1 MSANPE
7 VVEGGRSTT
16 FSEADGVLD
25 VREPGLFRRGRERFC
40 RDLVEAAAGQPG
52 VRSAW
57 ACLASGSFRLEFEAL
72 PVAAAE
78 MAGRFQAAVAQA
90 IDRGR
95 APEPGGPRPADW
107 TSLTILSTPSGGSAW
122 ETTRERPGLLRLR
135 HPALVADR
143 ALALRVAHAMDSA
156 PGIRS
161 GRATLFG
168 RELEV
173 RFDAGRTSP
182 ASALLAAEAAYRRAL
197 RVAPAPSAGPGRL
210 EVVSGPRRLGY
221 LALAGGSFA
230 LTVVGLIVPGFPT
243 VPFLLATSYYLARSS
258 PRLNRALLGSPFF
271 GPILLDLETEG
282 GLHRANKIKLA
293 GFALAVGGATVILV
307 APPAPFLIL
316 IAGVGAVSLYG
327 LARIPE
333 IPEGEAIG
341 PRPGALGLA

>member
-7 VVEGGRSTT
+7 VAEGGRSTT
-16 FSEADGVLD
+16 FSEAEGLLD

-57 ACLASGSFRLEFEAL
+57 ACLASGSFRLEFEAE
-72 PVAAAE
+72 PVPAAE
-78 MAGRFQAAVAQA
+78 MAGRFQAAVAEA

-107 TSLTILSTPSGGSAW
+107 TSLTVISTPSGGSAW

-143 ALALRVAHAMDSA
+143 ALAHRVAHALDSA

-182 ASALLAAEAAYRRAL
+182 ASALLAAEAAYRRAI
-197 RVAPAPSAGPGRL
+197 RSTSERPASDLPG
-210 EVVSGPRRLGY
+210 VVSGTRRLGY

-230 LTVVGLIVPGFPT
+230 LTIVGLVVPGFPT

-258 PRLNRALLGSPFF
+258 PRLNRALLGSPIF

-307 APPAPFLIL
+307 APPAPFLVL
-316 IAGVGAVSLYG
+316 IAGAGAVSLYG

-341 PRPGALGLA
+341 PRPGGLGLA